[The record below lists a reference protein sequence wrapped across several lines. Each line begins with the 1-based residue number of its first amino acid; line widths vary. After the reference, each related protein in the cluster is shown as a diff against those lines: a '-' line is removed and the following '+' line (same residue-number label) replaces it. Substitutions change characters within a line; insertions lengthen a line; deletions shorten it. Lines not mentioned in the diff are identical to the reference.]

1 MKNELAPL
9 FTGSAARRLAQYM
22 DRIRVS
28 ADRLTEEQVWM
39 RGSGNENAVGNLLL
53 HLAGNVRQWIISG
66 VGGAADVRKRDTE
79 FAATGDIPKSE
90 MLARLQSTVDEAVAV
105 IQSQSPLQ
113 LGEKVTIQG
122 YQISKLEAIFHVVEH
137 FALHTGQILFATK
150 LFTHEDLGF
159 YKHLGS
165 ITAHGQTTP

>member
-1 MKNELAPL
+1 MENELTDL

-22 DRIRVS
+22 DRIRLS
-28 ADRLTEEQVWM
+28 TDRLTEEQVWM

-53 HLAGNVRQWIISG
+53 HLAGNVRQWIVSG
-66 VGGAADVRKRDTE
+66 VGGVPDVRRRDAE
-79 FAATGDIPKSE
+79 FAASGDIPKAE
-90 MLARLQSTVDEAVAV
+90 MLAGLQSAVEEAIAV
-105 IQSQSPLQ
+105 IQAQSGLQ

-137 FALHTGQILFATK
+137 FALHAGQIMFATK

-159 YKHLGS
+159 YRHLGG
-165 ITAHGQTTP
+165 ITHSQKTP

>member
-1 MKNELAPL
+1 MENELAAL

-28 ADRLTEEQVWM
+28 TDRLTEEQIWT

-66 VGGAADVRKRDTE
+66 VGGAADVRKRDAE
-79 FAATGDIPKSE
+79 FAAAGDIPRAE
-90 MLARLQSTVDEAVAV
+90 MLARLQSAVDEAVAV
-105 IQSQSPLQ
+105 IQAQSPPQ
-113 LGEKVTIQG
+113 LAERVTIQG
-122 YQISKLEAIFHVVEH
+122 HEISKLEAIFHVVEH
-137 FALHTGQILFATK
+137 FALHTGQIMYATK

-159 YKHLGS
+159 YRYLGS
-165 ITAHGQTTP
+165 ITHSQKTP